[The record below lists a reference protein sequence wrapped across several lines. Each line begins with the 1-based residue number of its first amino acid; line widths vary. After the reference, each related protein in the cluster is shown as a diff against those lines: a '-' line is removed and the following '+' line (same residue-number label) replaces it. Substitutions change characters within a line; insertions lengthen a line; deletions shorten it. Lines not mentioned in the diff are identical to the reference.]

1 MPLLSRN
8 SSKTSSRTS
17 IPDAI
22 NEINDE
28 DNINNINTT
37 IYLTD
42 NELNSLMN
50 NRTEEVSHTMT
61 NPLGRLLLQLGASH
75 NKLME
80 LNNPNNPNNLMNL
93 SDMCKSFQEG
103 VRLNKDEIYTSIKNS
118 SNLL

>member
-28 DNINNINTT
+28 DNINTT

-42 NELNSLMN
+42 NELNSLMK
-50 NRTEEVSHTMT
+50 NRNDSEEVNHTVT

-75 NKLME
+75 NKLLEM
-80 LNNPNNPNNLMNL
+80 NNPNYIII
-93 SDMCKSFQEG
+93 
-103 VRLNKDEIYTSIKNS
+103 RY
-118 SNLL
+118 

>member
-22 NEINDE
+22 ENEND
-28 DNINNINTT
+28 NLINTT

-42 NELNSLMN
+42 NELNSLMK
-50 NRTEEVSHTMT
+50 NRNDSEEVNHTMT

-75 NKLME
+75 NKLLEM
-80 LNNPNNPNNLMNL
+80 NNPNTKLIPL
-93 SDMCKSFQEG
+93 SDICKSFQENCK
-103 VRLNKDEIYTSIKNS
+103 LNKDEIYTSIQSWESKPN
-118 SNLL
+118 